1 MFLILKDFMFYRIPK
16 NKMKQMNRLVL
27 ISGCSSGGKSTLL
40 SELKSREYTT
50 VSEVGREIVKEQL
63 AAGSDVTPW
72 QKPIEFCEL
81 LIERSIAAYKLAQ
94 GMTGAKGQVI
104 FFDRSFLEGVGYF
117 QSLNIHRYDHF
128 IDELRYYPT
137 IFIAPPWK
145 EIFCQDEERKHT
157 FEDAVADYERDLKFY
172 SDCGYSIAELP
183 KASVE
188 ERIEFMLS
196 ILCKG

>member
-1 MFLILKDFMFYRIPK
+1 
-16 NKMKQMNRLVL
+16 MNRLVV

-40 SELKSREYTT
+40 SELKSRGYTT

-63 AAGSDVTPW
+63 AAGANITPW

-94 GMTGAKGQVI
+94 GMTDVKGQVI

-117 QSLNIHRYDHF
+117 QSLKIHRYDHF
-128 IDELRYYPT
+128 VDELRYYST

-157 FEDAVADYERDLKFY
+157 FEDAVEDYERDLKFY
-172 SDCGYSIAELP
+172 IQCAYRITKLP
-183 KASVE
+183 KVGVKK
-188 ERIEFMLS
+188 RIEFLLS